1 MPDRLYVNLQ
11 IMVAN
16 KEKRLLQE
24 AEGGDAT
31 AEPFE
36 RRRYTRHELPELLI
50 AIEGHV
56 YQAVN
61 WSLGGVLLSGY
72 VGSRTEGDP
81 ISGEFAFVDDPEKL
95 PFDGLV
101 FWQDRAEKKL
111 AIGFT
116 RLGGRAVKLLNAA
129 VSGRQARDC
138 PESLQ
143 DRYC

>member
-36 RRRYTRHELPELLI
+36 RRHYIRHELPELLI
-50 AIEGHV
+50 AFEGHA

-72 VGSRTEGDP
+72 VGSRTAGDP
-81 ISGEFAFVDDPEKL
+81 INGEFAFVNDPEKR
-95 PFDGLV
+95 PFEGLV
-101 FWQDRAEKKL
+101 IWQDRAEKKL

-116 RLGGRAVKLLNAA
+116 RLSGRAVKLLLNAD
-129 VSGRQARDC
+129 VSGRQGRDC
-138 PESLQ
+138 PEPL
-143 DRYC
+143 

>member
-24 AEGGDAT
+24 AEGGDET

-50 AIEGHV
+50 AFEGHT

-61 WSLGGVLLSGY
+61 WSLAGVLLSGY
-72 VGSRTEGDP
+72 VGSRTAGDP
-81 ISGEFAFVDDPEKL
+81 INGEFAFVGDLEKL
-95 PFDGLV
+95 TFDGFV
-101 FWQDRAEKKL
+101 IWQDRVEEKL
-111 AIGFT
+111 AIGFS
-116 RLGGRAVKLLNAA
+116 RLSGRAVKLLNAD
-129 VSGRQARDC
+129 VSGRG
-138 PESLQ
+138 PK
-143 DRYC
+143 